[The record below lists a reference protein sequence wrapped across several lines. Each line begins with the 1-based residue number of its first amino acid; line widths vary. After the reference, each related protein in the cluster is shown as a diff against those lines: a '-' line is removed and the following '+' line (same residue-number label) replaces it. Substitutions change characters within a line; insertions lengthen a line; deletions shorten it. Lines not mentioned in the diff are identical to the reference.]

1 MNRNWVLAPT
11 SGWQSPGRAGGGLRR
26 LLGAPGPSEGALRC
40 GEKGSASLQ
49 THPHKSGWSH
59 QAGVTAHS
67 KPKGCSRLSPPPL
80 GAQSPHSS
88 LGVSLDHPKATEC
101 PTRAPAPAEIPRYP
115 RSPVPAHREGVAQVS
130 RDWALED
137 LHAGLQHQQ
146 EIQPFPHSPLS
157 PVPWMPAQLGSATPG
172 TCSQLE
178 EGKEPCAQLGLCPPA
193 LPEGV
198 GTRGEAGCVGWD
210 AASGS
215 SESRGTGVPEDP
227 GCRRAEGLTE
237 MPGTGGSRTPR
248 ASGDTGRGWTQSAR
262 ARDAPGCGVLEMQGD
277 AGLRG
282 DKGPRG
288 LRRSEGYGAPG
299 DVEARGDAQ
308 A

>member
-11 SGWQSPGRAGGGLRR
+11 SGWQSPGRAGKD
-26 LLGAPGPSEGALRC
+26 SEGFSGPLVPPRATRELSDVARRGALPS
-40 GEKGSASLQ
+40 KHILTSLGGVIKQ
-49 THPHKSGWSH
+49 
-59 QAGVTAHS
+59 GVTAHS
-67 KPKGCSRLSPPPL
+67 KPKGCSRLSTPPL

-88 LGVSLDHPKATEC
+88 LAVSLDHPKATEC
-101 PTRAPAPAEIPRYP
+101 PTGAPAPAAIPRYP
-115 RSPVPAHREGVAQVS
+115 RSPVPAHPEGVARVS

-137 LHAGLQHQQ
+137 LHARLQHQQ

-178 EGKEPCAQLGLCPPA
+178 EGKDPCARLRLCPPA
-193 LPEGV
+193 LPKGV

-215 SESRGTGVPEDP
+215 SESRGPGVPGDP

-248 ASGDTGRGWTQSAR
+248 ASGDTGRRWDSERTGAGRS
-262 ARDAPGCGVLEMQGD
+262 GV
-277 AGLRG
+277 RG
-282 DKGPRG
+282 
-288 LRRSEGYGAPG
+288 A
-299 DVEARGDAQ
+299 
-308 A
+308 